1 MSATEAPF
9 ARHSADIIVRP
20 GPGLPRRGTREALL
34 LFHRGLVRLDSGEC
48 NNPEQAFAEPV
59 QPRADQLF
67 GGTWMSATILSPH

>member
-1 MSATEAPF
+1 
-9 ARHSADIIVRP
+9 
-20 GPGLPRRGTREALL
+20 
-34 LFHRGLVRLDSGEC
+34 LVRLDSGEC